1 MPLWCRLR
9 LTWSTFRFRSRD
21 ACMTKLGIMTDENT
35 TSQQTQPTEAATEA
49 AAETATDTDAQQQDQ
64 GAQSAAESAAP
75 VDFEPLTAT
84 YERLRHSTDPAELSE
99 FARRPL
105 PDRADQAAFSRATAL
120 LEAVAGNPHTP
131 VADRVFLAD
140 TMPFPNVLVKLSE
153 DPEPSV
159 RQAVAAN
166 GDDKNWLV
174 GRLTKDPVPAV
185 RDTALKNKRTSWKMR
200 VGADVS
206 VRPLEAAVLQKSS
219 ANSDAAAHLTVG
231 ADAGHSRSRRR
242 SVTDVGLPLA
252 GTHRPGRMHRFY
264 GILRQICNFPTGRCG
279 HRPLQTNA

>member
-1 MPLWCRLR
+1 
-9 LTWSTFRFRSRD
+9 
-21 ACMTKLGIMTDENT
+21 MTKLGIMTDENT

-174 GRLTKDPVPAV
+174 GRLTKDPVPEV

-200 VGADVS
+200 AGPHCGCGDIGFLGRTWHRIRRGSTGGPFLDGPTCRGAESQYVRSDACQVGQ
-206 VRPLEAAVLQKSS
+206 RPLGRGAARRGKPPLSTLLLCF
-219 ANSDAAAHLTVG
+219 AAQIWPAITLYP
-231 ADAGHSRSRRR
+231 
-242 SVTDVGLPLA
+242 PL
-252 GTHRPGRMHRFY
+252 
-264 GILRQICNFPTGRCG
+264 
-279 HRPLQTNA
+279 

>member
-1 MPLWCRLR
+1 
-9 LTWSTFRFRSRD
+9 
-21 ACMTKLGIMTDENT
+21 MTKLGIMTDENT
-35 TSQQTQPTEAATEA
+35 TSQQTQPTEPQPRPRPT
-49 AAETATDTDAQQQDQ
+49 TATDTDAQQQDQ

-84 YERLRHSTDPAELSE
+84 YERLRHSTTRPNCPNSPVGRCLTVPIRRRSPAPPHFWRLW
-99 FARRPL
+99 P
-105 PDRADQAAFSRATAL
+105 ATRT
-120 LEAVAGNPHTP
+120 PP

-185 RDTALKNKRTSWKMR
+185 RDTALKKQ
-200 VGADVS
+200 AHQ
-206 VRPLEAAVLQKSS
+206 LE
-219 ANSDAAAHLTVG
+219 DAA
-231 ADAGHSRSRRR
+231 
-242 SVTDVGLPLA
+242 
-252 GTHRPGRMHRFY
+252 
-264 GILRQICNFPTGRCG
+264 
-279 HRPLQTNA
+279 

>member
-140 TMPFPNVLVKLSE
+140 TMPF
-153 DPEPSV
+153 
-159 RQAVAAN
+159 Q
-166 GDDKNWLV
+166 
-174 GRLTKDPVPAV
+174 
-185 RDTALKNKRTSWKMR
+185 
-200 VGADVS
+200 
-206 VRPLEAAVLQKSS
+206 
-219 ANSDAAAHLTVG
+219 
-231 ADAGHSRSRRR
+231 
-242 SVTDVGLPLA
+242 
-252 GTHRPGRMHRFY
+252 
-264 GILRQICNFPTGRCG
+264 
-279 HRPLQTNA
+279 

>member
-166 GDDKNWLV
+166 GD
-174 GRLTKDPVPAV
+174 V

-200 VGADVS
+200 LEGAQD
-206 VRPLEAAVLQKSS
+206 PTADAETLEFLGVLGTESEEGAPAVLSS
-219 ANSDAAAHLTVG
+219 MVRRAVALNPNTSEAMLAKLANDPSAEVRHAVE
-231 ADAGHSRSRRR
+231 SRR
-242 SVTDVGLPLA
+242 
-252 GTHRPGRMHRFY
+252 
-264 GILRQICNFPTGRCG
+264 
-279 HRPLQTNA
+279 

>member
-105 PDRADQAAFSRATAL
+105 PDRADQAS
-120 LEAVAGNPHTP
+120 
-131 VADRVFLAD
+131 
-140 TMPFPNVLVKLSE
+140 
-153 DPEPSV
+153 
-159 RQAVAAN
+159 
-166 GDDKNWLV
+166 
-174 GRLTKDPVPAV
+174 
-185 RDTALKNKRTSWKMR
+185 
-200 VGADVS
+200 
-206 VRPLEAAVLQKSS
+206 
-219 ANSDAAAHLTVG
+219 
-231 ADAGHSRSRRR
+231 
-242 SVTDVGLPLA
+242 
-252 GTHRPGRMHRFY
+252 
-264 GILRQICNFPTGRCG
+264 
-279 HRPLQTNA
+279 

>member
-174 GRLTKDPVPAV
+174 GRLTKDPVPAGAQ
-185 RDTALKNKRTSWKMR
+185 DPTADAETLDFLGVLGTESEE
-200 VGADVS
+200 GA
-206 VRPLEAAVLQKSS
+206 PAVLSS
-219 ANSDAAAHLTVG
+219 MVRRAVALNPNTSEAMLAKLANDPSAEVRHAVE
-231 ADAGHSRSRRR
+231 SRR
-242 SVTDVGLPLA
+242 
-252 GTHRPGRMHRFY
+252 
-264 GILRQICNFPTGRCG
+264 
-279 HRPLQTNA
+279 

>member
-99 FARRPL
+99 IRPSAVGL
-105 PDRADQAAFSRATAL
+105 TDADQAEFSRATA
-120 LEAVAGNPHTP
+120 AFGGCGQGNPHTP
-131 VADRVFLAD
+131 VARRVFLA
-140 TMPFPNVLVKLSE
+140 TPC
-153 DPEPSV
+153 
-159 RQAVAAN
+159 
-166 GDDKNWLV
+166 
-174 GRLTKDPVPAV
+174 
-185 RDTALKNKRTSWKMR
+185 
-200 VGADVS
+200 
-206 VRPLEAAVLQKSS
+206 
-219 ANSDAAAHLTVG
+219 
-231 ADAGHSRSRRR
+231 RSRTYW
-242 SVTDVGLPLA
+242 SNSPKTPN
-252 GTHRPGRMHRFY
+252 RP
-264 GILRQICNFPTGRCG
+264 CVKPWPPTGTTRIG
-279 HRPLQTNA
+279 WSAV

>member
-49 AAETATDTDAQQQDQ
+49 AARDCNRHGRPAAGPRRAVRSRVRRSGGFRTADRYIRA
-64 GAQSAAESAAP
+64 SAPFHRPGRTVRIRPSA
-75 VDFEPLTAT
+75 VGLTV
-84 YERLRHSTDPAELSE
+84 PI
-99 FARRPL
+99 RR
-105 PDRADQAAFSRATAL
+105 AFSRATAL

-185 RDTALKNKRTSWKMR
+185 RGYGVEKQAHQ
-200 VGADVS
+200 
-206 VRPLEAAVLQKSS
+206 LE
-219 ANSDAAAHLTVG
+219 DAA
-231 ADAGHSRSRRR
+231 
-242 SVTDVGLPLA
+242 
-252 GTHRPGRMHRFY
+252 
-264 GILRQICNFPTGRCG
+264 
-279 HRPLQTNA
+279 